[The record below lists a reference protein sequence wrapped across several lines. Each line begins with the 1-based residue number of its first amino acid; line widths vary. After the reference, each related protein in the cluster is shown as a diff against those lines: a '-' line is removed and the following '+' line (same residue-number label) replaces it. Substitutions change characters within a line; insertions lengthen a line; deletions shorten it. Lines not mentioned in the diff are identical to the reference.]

1 MTREG
6 ILFPLPF
13 LILAAVFL
21 VLFSKFVIFSFIYAS
36 AVFFFLTLVIM
47 LFFRD
52 PKRRVPE
59 GEKLIL
65 APADGRI
72 VRCDDTA
79 GSESLSIFLSM
90 FDVHVTRSPVSGKV
104 KSVNFRRGKFF
115 AANKDKAQQANQR
128 NEIEIETGSGTLR
141 MNQVAGAIARR
152 TIFRPEPGQ
161 SVRAGERVGI
171 IRFGSR
177 VDLAMPED
185 SQLDVHLKQKV
196 VAGETILGRLP

>member
-13 LILAAVFL
+13 LILAAVFFI
-21 VLFSKFVIFSFIYAS
+21 LFSKFVIFPFIYVS
-36 AVFFFLTLVIM
+36 AAFFFLTLIIM

-52 PKRRVPE
+52 PERRVPD

-72 VRCDDTA
+72 VKCDATA
-79 GSESLSIFLSM
+79 GLESLSIFLSM

-104 KSVNFRRGKFF
+104 KSVTFRRGKFF
-115 AANKDKAQQANQR
+115 AANKDEAQQANQR
-128 NEIEIETGSGTLR
+128 NEIEIETASGTLK

-152 TIFRPEPGQ
+152 TIFRPKKGQ
-161 SVRAGERVGI
+161 SVKAGDRVGI

-177 VDLAMPED
+177 VDLMMPEG
-185 SQLDVHLKQKV
+185 SRLDVHLKQKV

>member
-13 LILAAVFL
+13 LILAAGFFI
-21 VLFSKFVIFSFIYAS
+21 LFYKFVIFPFVYVST
-36 AVFFFLTLVIM
+36 VFFFLALVIM

-72 VRCDDTA
+72 IKCDNA
-79 GSESLSIFLSM
+79 SGSASLSIFLSI
-90 FDVHVTRSPVSGKV
+90 FNVHVNRSPVSGRV
-104 KSVNFRRGKFF
+104 KAVNFRRGKFL
-115 AANKDKAQQANQR
+115 AAFKDKAQWANQR
-128 NEIEIETGSGTLR
+128 NEIEIETASGTVE
-141 MNQVAGAIARR
+141 MHQVSGSIARR
-152 TIFRPEPGQ
+152 TIFKPEKGQ
-161 SVRAGERVGI
+161 VLKAGERVGI

-177 VDLAMPED
+177 VDLVMPEG
-185 SQLDVHLKQKV
+185 SQLNVRLKQKV
-196 VAGETILGRLP
+196 IAGETILGRLP